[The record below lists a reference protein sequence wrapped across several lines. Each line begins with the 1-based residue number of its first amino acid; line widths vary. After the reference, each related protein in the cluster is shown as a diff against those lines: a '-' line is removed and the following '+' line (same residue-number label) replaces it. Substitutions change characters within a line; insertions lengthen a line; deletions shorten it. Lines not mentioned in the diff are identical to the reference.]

1 MKKKLKDLFTEDV
14 QKILT
19 QDTLDAL
26 EEAVVTKTELA
37 VEAALLEQD
46 EQYADK
52 LQQLVKSIDRDHTNK
67 MRRIVESIDKD
78 QSAKLV
84 KVVKKYEREQS
95 KDLHKFKKSIVES
108 VGAFLDEFINE
119 TIPAEDLAQ
128 AVKNKTAYNVL
139 ENLRQVLAIDSAV
152 MKESV
157 ASAIHEGK
165 TELEQLRKE
174 NAQIKKNF
182 KLIKEAKEKAEK
194 QLFIESK
201 VAKLPEAK
209 RKFVTKAL
217 SDKSLDFIK
226 ENFDYTVRLFDKQ
239 EKRTL
244 ETIKEE
250 AIKDRKIKPD
260 YVKPEKTLTEKVNKE
275 EDQYDPYVEAMEQM
289 RF

>member
-19 QDTLDAL
+19 QETLDAL

-46 EQYADK
+46 ELYAEK
-52 LQQLVKSIDRDHTNK
+52 LQQLVKSIDQDHTNK

-78 QSAKLV
+78 QSAKLI

-119 TIPAEDLAQ
+119 SLPTEDFSQ

-157 ASAIHEGK
+157 ASAIYEGK
-165 TELEQLRKE
+165 TELEKLRKE

-182 KLIKEAKEKAEK
+182 KIIKEAKEQAEK
-194 QLFIESK
+194 KLFIESK

-217 SDKSLDFIK
+217 SDKPLDFIK

-275 EDQYDPYVEAMEQM
+275 EDQYDPYVAVMEQM

>member
-19 QDTLDAL
+19 QETLVAL
-26 EEAVVTKTELA
+26 EEAVTKKTELA

-46 EQYADK
+46 DQYAQK
-52 LQQLVKSIDRDHTNK
+52 LQQLVKAIDRDHTNK

-84 KVVKKYEREQS
+84 KIVKKYEREQS

-108 VGAFLDEFINE
+108 VGAFLDEFIDE
-119 TIPAEDLAQ
+119 SIPADDLAQ
-128 AVKNKTAYNVL
+128 AVKNKTAYSVL
-139 ENLRQVLAIDSAV
+139 ENLRKVFAIDLSV
-152 MKESV
+152 MNESI
-157 ASAIHEGK
+157 APAIHEGK
-165 TELEQLRKE
+165 TELDKLRKE
-174 NAQIKKNF
+174 NSQLKRNF
-182 KLIKEAKEKAEK
+182 KVIKEAKEQAEK

-201 VAKLPEAK
+201 VSELPSDK

-217 SDKSLDFIK
+217 ADKSIDFIK

-239 EKRTL
+239 EKRTR

-250 AIKDRKIKPD
+250 ALQDRKIKPD
-260 YVKPEKTLTEKVNKE
+260 YVKPEKNITEKVNKE
-275 EDQYDPYVEAMEQM
+275 EDQYDPYVAVMEQM
-289 RF
+289 KF